1 MRAWVS
7 IPLFSK
13 SIYIGE
19 RASIFGSSQK
29 VNVKKIFLLLRGGL
43 VVSTFLHII
52 RFKTFSTYRQPSAAR
67 DMGS

>member
-29 VNVKKIFLLLRGGL
+29 VNVKKNLSPLARR
-43 VVSTFLHII
+43 VSSKYFFTHYS
-52 RFKTFSTYRQPSAAR
+52 FKNVLYIPAV
-67 DMGS
+67 